1 METLTA
7 LFVGLI
13 VLGLAIY
20 GQFFRRNA
28 TSGLPPGPKPLP
40 LFGNLRDLPAQGVP
54 EFQHWIK
61 FKDLYG
67 PISSVSILG
76 QPMIL
81 LHDKKAAHDLLE
93 KTSLKTSLR
102 PSSFFANECGFGNF
116 LPFRQYNETY
126 RWHRRLVH
134 QQIGTKVMSAR
145 FNDVQDVESRRFLL
159 RVLKSPENLINHFK
173 TEASAKV
180 LKITYGYVIK
190 PQTHDPLVALV
201 ERMMDNMS
209 LALVPMA
216 WIVDI
221 LPVLNRLPEG
231 FPGTSFKALAR
242 EWNQVNQTVTDAPF
256 SFVRKQLATRT
267 HRTSYVS
274 QLIEK
279 YGVSKHGDLE
289 LTLEEEHA
297 IKQTAAILYGG
308 GADTTVSTL
317 SSFVLAMI
325 LFPDVQRK
333 AQEEIDKVVG
343 NERLPGFSDRH
354 QLPYVNALV
363 SETLR
368 WLPVTP
374 IGTPHV
380 TDEEIMYNDFRIPK
394 GTYLVPSIWWFLHDP
409 ETYANPGDFDPDR
422 FLEPRN
428 EPEPT
433 SANFGFGRRIC
444 PGRFLAMESLFIT
457 VSRILA
463 AFRIS
468 KAIDGDGEEMEATL
482 EPTAGLICHPKP
494 FPYRIEPRTEKH
506 AELILSVER
515 EHPWETSDAESLD
528 L

>member
-1 METLTA
+1 MENLTP
-7 LFVGLI
+7 LLVGLI
-13 VLGLAIY
+13 VLSLAIW
-20 GQFFRRNA
+20 GQLFRRNT

-40 LFGNLRDLPAQGVP
+40 LIGNIRDLPAPGIP
-54 EFQHWIK
+54 EYQHWIK
-61 FKDLYG
+61 FKDTYG

-81 LHDKKAAHDLLE
+81 LHDKKAVRDLLE
-93 KTSLKTSLR
+93 QTSLKTSLR
-102 PSSFFANECGFGNF
+102 PSSIFADGCGFGNF
-116 LPFRQYNETY
+116 LPFRQYNDTY
-126 RWHRRLVH
+126 RWHRKLVH
-134 QQIGTKVMSAR
+134 QQIGTKVMAAR

-159 RVLKSPENLINHFK
+159 RVLQNPEDLVKHFK
-173 TEASAKV
+173 TEASAIV
-180 LKITYGYVIK
+180 LKITYGYAIE
-190 PQTHDPLVALV
+190 PLTHDPLVSLV

-209 LALVPMA
+209 LALVPLA

-221 LPVLNRLPEG
+221 LPFMNHLPEG
-231 FPGTSFKALAR
+231 FPGTSFKTRAR

-256 SFVRKQLATRT
+256 KFVRRHLAAGT

-279 YGVSKHGDLE
+279 YGTSKHGELE
-289 LTLEEEHA
+289 LSPEEENA

-325 LFPDVQRK
+325 LFPDVQQK
-333 AQEEIDKVVG
+333 AQQEIDKVIG
-343 NERLPGFSDRH
+343 NERLPDFSDRH
-354 QLPYVNALV
+354 QLPYVSALV

-380 TDEEIMYNDFRIPK
+380 TDDEIMYNGFRIPK
-394 GTYLVPSIWWFLHDP
+394 GTYLLPSIWWFLHDP
-409 ETYANPGDFDPDR
+409 ETYANPSDFDPDR
-422 FLEPRN
+422 YLEPRN
-428 EPEPT
+428 EPDPT
-433 SANFGFGRRIC
+433 TESFGYGRRIC

-463 AFRIS
+463 AFHIS
-468 KAIDGDGEEMEATL
+468 KDIGEDGEEVEANL
-482 EPTAGLICHPKP
+482 QPTAGLICHPEP
-494 FPYRIEPRTEKH
+494 FPYRIEPRTMKH
-506 AELILSVER
+506 SELILSVEK
-515 EHPWETSDAESLD
+515 EHPWERSDAESLE